1 LKKAIIA
8 LIIYVLT
15 IHVVLPG
22 LFYLYTG
29 LIIPI
34 YSSLLDI
41 HSFVKAGIIISV
53 SLIISVILLCFFKK
67 DQPIK
72 PIIKGAPVAVLFYG
86 SVIFQLLI
94 FYITGG
100 FGAILAGEANGT
112 LLKYISLFL
121 NPYVLLLVLI
131 FGQEKKIKILKAIVF
146 YIIAIT
152 LSGSRSGILTVF
164 FIFFIGL
171 AFETLKFYEKKVIKF
186 LKYTL
191 ILAPFLYVFATQI
204 RNTNSTTDYSFLQY
218 AIAGRMSTLETAML
232 PVYYYDNKLDLNLFY
247 EKYSF
252 INQLKLV
259 VDGFIPGQI
268 FDYDVM
274 PNNYFRA
281 IFTGYS
287 IPFVQ
292 ENYVSIN
299 ITLPIYL
306 YLKYNYWGILFTV
319 FYIVGF
325 YLILRFFKRS
335 PLIVIVLLS
344 GFYNILYFFDWV
356 MVFNQFYVGLLTLL
370 FIKLYL
376 FFRKLFLQ
384 IIKLNANTSECN
396 STDL

>member
-1 LKKAIIA
+1 MKKAIIA

-112 LLKYISLFL
+112 LFKYISLFL

-191 ILAPFLYVFATQI
+191 ILAPLLYVFATQI
-204 RNTNSTTDYSFLQY
+204 RNTNSTTDYSFLKY

-356 MVFNQFYVGLLTLL
+356 MVFNQFYAGLLTLL